1 MKPKAEQRR
10 HPRYK
15 SPKVVPVAWMCG
27 TQKHLALAENL
38 SLGGL
43 FIRTANPPAA
53 GTSIKLLFEAPEGEV
68 RARAA
73 VRNVVPGQG
82 MGLKIMSMEPEHRSR
97 LLRWLQRLEKEAEAQ
112 PVLQ

>member
-15 SPKVVPVAWMCG
+15 ASKPVPVAWMYG
-27 TQKHLALAENL
+27 TEKHLAQAENL

-43 FIRTANPPAA
+43 FIRAANPPAA
-53 GTSIKLLFEAPEGEV
+53 GASIKLLFQAPEGEV
-68 RARAA
+68 RARAV
-73 VRNVVPGQG
+73 VRNLVPGEG
-82 MGLKIMSMEPEHRSR
+82 MGLKIMSMDPEHRSR

>member
-1 MKPKAEQRR
+1 M
-10 HPRYK
+10 Y
-15 SPKVVPVAWMCG
+15 G

-43 FIRTANPPAA
+43 FIRTANPPPA

-68 RARAA
+68 RARAV
-73 VRNVVPGQG
+73 VRNLVPGQG
-82 MGLKIMSMEPEHRSR
+82 MGLAIMSMEPEHRSR

-112 PVLQ
+112 RGNASRPLHHLDPRILAPLC